1 MILIFENERGLVN
14 QLRDGVRYYY
24 HFDGLGSMMQV
35 TDGNQNIVA
44 SYKYDAWGND
54 LTDPSPRSL
63 IPSSKYVVL
72 LEVRLKFVR
81 VNTYKAMGVEMVG
94 SNGLLSHSR
103 SMAENGKG
111 FLSISSLT

>member
-1 MILIFENERGLVN
+1 MAVHGWGVRGLVS

-54 LTDPSPRSL
+54 LTDPQSL
-63 IPSSKYVVL
+63 LPYPFKYVVL

-81 VNTYKAMGVEMVG
+81 VNTYEAMGVEMVG
-94 SNGLLSHSR
+94 SNGLLSHFR

>member
-1 MILIFENERGLVN
+1 
-14 QLRDGVRYYY
+14 
-24 HFDGLGSMMQV
+24 MMQV

-54 LTDPSPRSL
+54 LTDPQSL
-63 IPSSKYVVL
+63 LPYPFKQVCSVAGG
-72 LEVRLKFVR
+72 EVKIHR
-81 VNTYKAMGVEMVG
+81 VNTYEAMGVEMVG
-94 SNGLLSHSR
+94 SNGLLSHFR